1 MKKGKRSR
9 FGPLASSAMPID
21 TAARNVIRPAK
32 TYYANEPAKGHF
44 LCVTCGREFQS
55 RVLFEQHRS
64 EAHKGVERALNRQQ
78 HTSDCAKRLKCR
90 LCGNEVLDAPKAL
103 RRHLLRK
110 HGFSQERAEQW
121 QTCFPADG

>member
-90 LCGNEVLDAPKAL
+90 LCGNEVLDAPKPL

-110 HGFSQERAEQW
+110 HAIQLEAGQSTAPHFSSE
-121 QTCFPADG
+121 

>member
-110 HGFSQERAEQW
+110 HGLQLEAGQSTAPHFSSE
-121 QTCFPADG
+121 